1 MNWLFQ
7 PETLNAVL
15 VVSISLVALASVY
28 SLVYMG
34 LVFQKVNKVLKAYRG
49 IIKRL
54 EDTLEFIKNK
64 MDNSAMYLGHLTDG
78 VKDLAGM
85 LGISKKKRKK

>member
-1 MNWLFQ
+1 MDWLFQ

-15 VVSISLVALASVY
+15 TVAIAIVALAAVY
-28 SLVYMG
+28 ALIYVA
-34 LVFQKVNKVLKAYRG
+34 LVFQKVNKVLKTYRG

-54 EDTLEFIKNK
+54 EDGLEFIKNK

-78 VKDLAGM
+78 VKDLAAMFG
-85 LGISKKKRKK
+85 LSKKKRK

>member
-1 MNWLFQ
+1 MELLFQ

-15 VVSISLVALASVY
+15 TVSIAIVSLAAVYALIYVA
-28 SLVYMG
+28 
-34 LVFQKVNKVLKAYRG
+34 LVFQKVNKMLKTYRG

-54 EDTLEFIKNK
+54 EDGLDFIKNR

-78 VKDLAGM
+78 VKDLATM
-85 LGISKKKRKK
+85 LGLSKKKKKK

>member
-1 MNWLFQ
+1 MDWLFQ

-15 VVSISLVALASVY
+15 VVSIAVVALVAIYALIYVA
-28 SLVYMG
+28 
-34 LVFQKVNKVLKAYRG
+34 LVFQKVNKVLKTYRG

-54 EDTLEFIKNK
+54 EDGLEFIKNK

-78 VKDLAGM
+78 VKDLAVMFG
-85 LGISKKKRKK
+85 LSKKKRK

>member
-1 MNWLFQ
+1 MDWLFQ

-15 VVSISLVALASVY
+15 VVSIAIVALAAVY
-28 SLVYMG
+28 ALVYMA
-34 LVFQKVNKVLKAYRG
+34 LVFQKVNKVLTTYRG
-49 IIKRL
+49 IIKRV

-78 VKDLAGM
+78 VKDLAAM
-85 LGISKKKRKK
+85 LGLSKKKRK